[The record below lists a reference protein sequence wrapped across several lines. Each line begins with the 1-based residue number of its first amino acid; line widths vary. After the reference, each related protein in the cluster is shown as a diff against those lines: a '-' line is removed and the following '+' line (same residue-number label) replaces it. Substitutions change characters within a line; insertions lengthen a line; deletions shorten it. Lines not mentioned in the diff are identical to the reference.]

1 MKTKL
6 SVNLNK
12 IALIRNARD
21 DGNPSPCEFG
31 RIALKN
37 GAAGLTIHP
46 RPDQRHIRSSD
57 VAPLAEVVRSFPGAE
72 YNIEGNP
79 FHNLMDHVL
88 AVRPDQ
94 ATFVPD
100 QEGQKT
106 SDHGFNLDVD
116 GLRVKPHIDKAKAA
130 GVRVSLFLDPVP
142 EEMAKAKELGA
153 DRVELYTEGYAKA
166 FGTEKQEQVL
176 AQYAAAAKAAH
187 DVGLG
192 VNAGHDLNLENLE
205 ALLLA
210 CKYIDE
216 VSIGHALTAE
226 ALRFGMAET
235 IRRYEVILERVAQK
249 LKETE

>member
-1 MKTKL
+1 M
-6 SVNLNK
+6 
-12 IALIRNARD
+12 
-21 DGNPSPCEFG
+21 P
-31 RIALKN
+31 
-37 GAAGLTIHP
+37 
-46 RPDQRHIRSSD
+46 
-57 VAPLAEVVRSFPGAE
+57 
-72 YNIEGNP
+72 
-79 FHNLMDHVL
+79 
-88 AVRPDQ
+88 
-94 ATFVPD
+94 
-100 QEGQKT
+100 
-106 SDHGFNLDVD
+106 
-116 GLRVKPHIDKAKAA
+116 KAK
-130 GVRVSLFLDPVP
+130 
-142 EEMAKAKELGA
+142 KLGA

-166 FGTEKQEQVL
+166 FGTEKQAQVL

>member
-1 MKTKL
+1 M
-6 SVNLNK
+6 
-12 IALIRNARD
+12 
-21 DGNPSPCEFG
+21 
-31 RIALKN
+31 
-37 GAAGLTIHP
+37 
-46 RPDQRHIRSSD
+46 
-57 VAPLAEVVRSFPGAE
+57 AEVVRSFPGAE

-116 GLRVKPHIDKAKAA
+116 GQRVKPLIDKAKAA

-142 EEMAKAKELGA
+142 EEMPKAKKLGA

-166 FGTEKQEQVL
+166 FGTEKQAQVL